1 MMKASELRDK
11 PVNELESLKLD
22 LLKEQFNLRMQRG
35 SGQLTRP
42 HLLGQVRRNIAR
54 VNTIINEKKIS
65 EAAS

>member
-1 MMKASELRDK
+1 MIKASELRTK

-22 LLKEQFNLRMQRG
+22 LLKEQFNLRMQKG
-35 SGQLTRP
+35 SGQLTRT